1 MRVKMMEWR
10 IAAGRNWLAVWMLA
24 LLAGCA
30 SSGKV
35 EQPPQA
41 EHFVESKQYVIG
53 VGDNLQVAVWRNPE
67 LSVTVPV
74 RPDGMIST
82 PLVGDIMAAGKPA
95 NKLAS
100 DIRAKLEGFVRSP
113 EVTVIVAE
121 ASSSEFLRR
130 VRVTGAVR
138 TPISVPYRDGMTVLD
153 LVLLAGGTNEFAS
166 ANGAKLYRKT
176 DGVVKVFPVYLS
188 DILNDGKVD
197 SNYQLTPS
205 DIVTVP
211 ERNF

>member
-1 MRVKMMEWR
+1 MDIQGLRV
-10 IAAGRNWLAVWMLA
+10 AAGVSRWLAIIGMVIFFSA
-24 LLAGCA
+24 CA
-30 SSGKV
+30 SQGKIAELP
-35 EQPPQA
+35 EQ
-41 EHFVESKQYVIG
+41 EHFVESKQYIIG

-82 PLVGDIMAAGKPA
+82 PLVGDIMAAGRA
-95 NKLAS
+95 TNQLAQDIRTKLAS
-100 DIRAKLEGFVRSP
+100 YVRNP
-113 EVTVIVAE
+113 EVTVIVTQ

-138 TPISVPYRDGMTVLD
+138 TPTSVPYRDGMTVLD

-166 ANGAKLYRKT
+166 GNGAKLYRKT
-176 DGVVKVFPVYLS
+176 DGVVKVYPVYLG
-188 DILNDGKVD
+188 DILNDGKVE
-197 SNYQLTPS
+197 SNYPLLPS

>member
-1 MRVKMMEWR
+1 VKMIGWR
-10 IAAGRNWLAVWMLA
+10 IAMGRACLALLTLA
-24 LLAGCA
+24 LLAGCE
-30 SSGKV
+30 STGKIT
-35 EQPPQA
+35 QPPQE

-100 DIRAKLEGFVRSP
+100 DIRVKLEGFVRSP
-113 EVTVIVAE
+113 EVTVIVTE

-166 ANGAKLYRKT
+166 GNGAKLYRKT

-188 DILNDGKVD
+188 DILNDGKVE
-197 SNYQLTPS
+197 SNYPLTPS

>member
-1 MRVKMMEWR
+1 VKIMGWR
-10 IAAGRNWLAVWMLA
+10 IAVGRIWLALWTLA

-30 SSGKV
+30 TGGKV
-35 EQPPQA
+35 VPPPQ
-41 EHFVESKQYVIG
+41 ESFVESKQYVIG
-53 VGDNLQVAVWRNPE
+53 VGDSLQVTVWRNPE
-67 LSVTVPV
+67 LSVAVPV

-95 NKLAS
+95 NQLAR
-100 DIRAKLEGFVRSP
+100 DIRAKLEGYVRSP
-113 EVTVIVAE
+113 EVTVIVSE
-121 ASSSEFLRR
+121 ASSAEFLRR

-166 ANGAKLYRKT
+166 GNGAKLYRKT
-176 DGVVKVFPVYLS
+176 DGGVKVFPVYLS
-188 DILNDGKVD
+188 DILNDGKVE
-197 SNYQLTPS
+197 SNYPLTPS

>member
-1 MRVKMMEWR
+1 
-10 IAAGRNWLAVWMLA
+10 VWMLA

-100 DIRAKLEGFVRSP
+100 DIRTKLEGFVRSP
-113 EVTVIVAE
+113 EVTIIVTE

-138 TPISVPYRDGMTVLD
+138 TPMSVPYRDGMTVLD

-188 DILNDGKVD
+188 DILNDGKVE
-197 SNYQLTPS
+197 SNYPLTPS